1 MWLNYDSDLQKLPED
16 LQFMTY
22 LKEWHIHRTKIRE
35 IPTYIEAFVDLRV
48 LDVPK
53 NGLTKLPVE
62 IGAGHQNTQSYFH
75 TLEITCKRLVFH
87 RKADQP
93 EGIKCE
99 L

>member
-1 MWLNYDSDLQKLPED
+1 MQKLPED

-22 LKEWHIHRTKIRE
+22 LKEWHIHGTKIRE

-62 IGAGHQNTQSYFH
+62 IGAGHQTSD
-75 TLEITCKRLVFH
+75 LRL
-87 RKADQP
+87 KY
-93 EGIKCE
+93 
-99 L
+99 